1 MVYNL
6 TVKTKEGGK
15 IKAVLFKVRNTIV
28 PVFVYG
34 GAVGAVV
41 GIIATF
47 FNMGAEWLTENSS
60 FIYEWVYVHPYY
72 IPLLFL
78 ALAAL
83 ALITALVHSKVP
95 EVRGSGVPQT
105 EGVMRGLFTF
115 RKLKVLLSTIFLSFI
130 SFFCGLPLGSEGP
143 SIQVGAT
150 TASGTAHLLK
160 TRLAWRRYLISAG
173 AGAGLAVAF
182 NAPLTG
188 LIFVLEEGQRKFTAT
203 MLFTCS
209 AAIVTATLV
218 YRSLR
223 MAIFGVWEKHVLF
236 DLSDYSLDYTDFNIY
251 WMLLILGIIVGICA
265 IVFNVFLIRT
275 QRITDKWGKKFP
287 YWARLLVTFLL
298 VGAVGLIP
306 AIKGAL
312 FGGSALIKDLY
323 AQADMAWY
331 VVMAILAIKFLLI
344 LLCYN
349 SGATGGLFVPMLA
362 LGALIGALVGK
373 MFIAAG
379 MSETYYP
386 VMVCVG
392 MPAFFAASVRT
403 PITAAVLIVEITGY
417 SLDFLPAIVAIF
429 AAYVAAELS
438 GNRPI
443 YDSMLDRY
451 LKINNLDKKRKLHRL
466 EVDVEEGSFITGRYP
481 VDIMWEHGCRIR
493 GIYRDGELI
502 LPDDE
507 ETRIKGGDVLI
518 LEIMTD
524 DLDKSFRYL
533 YGLITNFTTW

>member
-1 MVYNL
+1 ME
-6 TVKTKEGGK
+6 KQEGGK
-15 IKAVLFKVRNTIV
+15 IKKFFFKLRNTVV

-41 GIIATF
+41 GVIVTF
-47 FNMGAEWLTENSS
+47 FNMGAEWLTANSS
-60 FIYEWVYVHPYY
+60 KIYDWFYSNPYY

-78 ALAAL
+78 CLAAF
-83 ALITALVHSKVP
+83 ALIMALVHSRVP

-105 EGVMRGLFTF
+105 EGVMRGFFSF
-115 RKLKVLLSTIFLSFI
+115 RKLKVFLATIFLSFI

-150 TASGTAHLLK
+150 TAAGTAHALK

-188 LIFVLEEGQRKFTAT
+188 LVFVLEEGQRKFTAT

-209 AAIVTATLV
+209 AAIVSATLV
-218 YRSLR
+218 YRALR
-223 MAIFGVWEKHVLF
+223 NAIFGAWENHVLF
-236 DLSDYSLDYTDFNIY
+236 DLSGISLDYTDFNIY
-251 WMLLILGIIVGICA
+251 WMLLILGVIVGVCA
-265 IVFNVFLIRT
+265 ILFNVLLIRT
-275 QRITDKWGKKFP
+275 QRVTDKWGKKFP
-287 YWARLLVTFLL
+287 YWARLLVTFLI

-306 AIKGAL
+306 AIKGAI
-312 FGGSALIKDLY
+312 FGGSTLIKDLY

-331 VVMAILAIKFLLI
+331 IIMAVLIVKFLLI

-362 LGALIGALVGK
+362 LGALIGALAGK
-373 MFIAAG
+373 AFIAAG

-392 MPAFFAASVRT
+392 MTAFFAASVRT

-417 SLDFLPAIVAIF
+417 SPDFLPAIVAIF

-451 LKINNLDKKRKLHRL
+451 LRNNGLDRKRKLHRL
-466 EVDVEEGSFITGRYP
+466 EIDVEEGSFIVGRYP

-493 GIYRDGELI
+493 GIYRGELLDII
-502 LPDDE
+502 LS
-507 ETRIKGGDVLI
+507 RIYSQSSVMRRLFLLI
-518 LEIMTD
+518 ISLFIIMRQAMIIAAHSIPSRSS
-524 DLDKSFRYL
+524 LL
-533 YGLITNFTTW
+533 Q

>member
-1 MVYNL
+1 ME
-6 TVKTKEGGK
+6 KQEGGK
-15 IKAVLFKVRNTIV
+15 IKKFFFKLRNTVV

-41 GIIATF
+41 GVIVTF
-47 FNMGAEWLTENSS
+47 FNMGAEWLTANSS
-60 FIYEWVYVHPYY
+60 KIYDWFYSNPYY

-78 ALAAL
+78 CLAAF
-83 ALITALVHSKVP
+83 ALIMALVHSRVP

-105 EGVMRGLFTF
+105 EGVMRGFFSF
-115 RKLKVLLSTIFLSFI
+115 RKLKVFLATIFLSFI

-143 SIQVGAT
+143 SIQVGAA
-150 TASGTAHLLK
+150 TAAGTAHALK

-188 LIFVLEEGQRKFTAT
+188 LVFVLEEGQRKFTAT

-209 AAIVTATLV
+209 AAIVSATLV
-218 YRSLR
+218 YRALR
-223 MAIFGVWEKHVLF
+223 NAIFGAWENHVLF
-236 DLSDYSLDYTDFNIY
+236 DLSGISLDYTDFNIY
-251 WMLLILGIIVGICA
+251 WMLLILGVIVGVCA
-265 IVFNVFLIRT
+265 ILFNVLLIRT
-275 QRITDKWGKKFP
+275 QRVTDKWGKKFP
-287 YWARLLVTFLL
+287 YWARLLVTFLI

-306 AIKGAL
+306 AVKGAI
-312 FGGSALIKDLY
+312 FGGSTLIKDLY

-331 VVMAILAIKFLLI
+331 IIMAVLIVKFLLI

-362 LGALIGALVGK
+362 LGALIGALAGK
-373 MFIAAG
+373 AFIAAG

-392 MPAFFAASVRT
+392 MTAFFAASVRT

-451 LKINNLDKKRKLHRL
+451 LRNNGLDRKRKLHRL
-466 EVDVEEGSFITGRYP
+466 EIDVEEGSFIVGRYP

-493 GIYRDGELI
+493 GIYRGEELV
-502 LPDDE
+502 LPDDG
-507 ETRIKGGDVLI
+507 ETRIKGGDVLV

-524 DLDKSFRYL
+524 DLDASFRYL
-533 YGLITNFTTW
+533 YGLVTNFSVL